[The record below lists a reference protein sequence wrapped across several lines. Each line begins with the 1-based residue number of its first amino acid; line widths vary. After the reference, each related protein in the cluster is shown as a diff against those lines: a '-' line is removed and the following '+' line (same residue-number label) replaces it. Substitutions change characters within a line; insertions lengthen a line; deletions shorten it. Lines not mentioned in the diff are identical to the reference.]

1 MRSTGDVSGSA
12 PCHICRTTLQKGDY
26 IHVARMAPIAAR
38 RHKHVNGDLG
48 MTGRLGLRGRL
59 MLAIVPIAL
68 LAASA
73 AGIGIFSFEAT
84 RQQQNTVSEEAI
96 PALITAQQLYAKTD
110 SLTAIGRMVAAAEN
124 QDAVNSASA
133 NLESVENAISD
144 DIARLGQLGVDAEI
158 LNSFSSKT
166 GQLGSNIRLLSDTRM
181 SLFSLGATLGERV
194 EQNAKA
200 AADIELLANDLG
212 MNASMDL
219 TDNASSL
226 YSLIGSPDQTSAAFE
241 TLNTLLDVNAVN
253 VQNMG
258 DLRANAFQIPA
269 TGDQVV
275 AANSFEALD
284 RVKFRAD
291 PLLTQLQK
299 GIERIAD
306 DDEKAHGQ
314 KQFDIIHA
322 NLNPNADQNLFDLQ
336 RKRLETIDTVED
348 ILSQNNSI
356 SADIAQSAQQV
367 LEQMQNK
374 IDNANHAVEETI
386 EASKTVMI
394 AVILAVIVIS
404 GLILWLYVQRNL
416 LRRLIGLNRAMA
428 RLAGGDLNTPVID
441 KGRDEI
447 ADMAVAVETF
457 RENGLEAQRLRTEN
471 EAAEERAEQLRRQTL
486 LEMADGFETTVNTLV
501 SELVEAAGDMGNT
514 MSKMADNAG
523 NNVARAM
530 EVTNASQDAS
540 RNVSSVSSATEE
552 LSASVREIE
561 RQISKAEEISQ
572 NAVDQARR
580 SDETVRQMSETA
592 SRIGE
597 VIDLITNIA
606 DQTNL
611 LALNATIEA
620 ARAGDAG
627 KGFAVVAGEVK
638 NLATQTQRATD
649 DIGRQIEE
657 MRTVSNDAVEMIS
670 AIAHTIGE
678 MDVISASIGAAMRQ
692 QGAATGEIASGSEEA
707 ANGVRHVSD
716 NMESVSHTANMVQD
730 LASHAREV
738 AGELLR
744 KTQNLQLEANNF
756 VSRVRAD

>member
-1 MRSTGDVSGSA
+1 M
-12 PCHICRTTLQKGDY
+12 I
-26 IHVARMAPIAAR
+26 
-38 RHKHVNGDLG
+38 
-48 MTGRLGLRGRL
+48 GRLGLRGRL

-68 LAASA
+68 LAASTA
-73 AGIGIFSFEAT
+73 AIGIFSFETT
-84 RQQQNTVSEEAI
+84 RQQQKSVTEEAI
-96 PALITAQQLYAKTD
+96 PALITGQQLYAKTD
-110 SLTAIGRMVAAAEN
+110 SLTGIGRMVAAAETETDVN
-124 QDAVNSASA
+124 DAAAS
-133 NLESVENAISD
+133 LEAIENAISD
-144 DIARLGQLGVDAEI
+144 DISRLAQLGVDAQI
-158 LNSFSSKT
+158 LNNFSSMT
-166 GQLGSNIRLLSDTRM
+166 GQLGNNIRLLSDTRM
-181 SLFSLGATLGERV
+181 SLFKTGQTLTDLV
-194 EQNAKA
+194 AQNAKA
-200 AADIELLANDLG
+200 AAAIELIASDLG
-212 MNASMDL
+212 TNASMNL

-226 YSLIGSPDQTSAAFE
+226 YALIGNPEQTKAAFDA
-241 TLNTLLDVNAVN
+241 LNTLLDVNAVN

-269 TGDQVV
+269 TGDQVL
-275 AANSFEALD
+275 AAHNQEALD

-299 GIERIAD
+299 GVERIAD
-306 DDEKAHGQ
+306 ETEKASAL
-314 KQFDIIHA
+314 KQYDIIHT
-322 NLNPNADQNLFDLQ
+322 NLNPNTDQNLFGLQ
-336 RKRLETIDTVED
+336 KKRLETMASVEAV
-348 ILSQNNSI
+348 LAENTSI
-356 SADIAQSAQQV
+356 STSIAQTAQQV
-367 LEQMQNK
+367 LEQMQTK
-374 IDNANHAVEETI
+374 IDSANQAVGTTI
-386 EASKTVMI
+386 DTSKTIMI
-394 AVILAVIVIS
+394 AVIIAVIVIS

-428 RLAGGDLNTPVID
+428 RLAGGDLDNPVND

-457 RENGLEAQRLRTEN
+457 RENGLEARRLRAEN
-471 EAAEERAEQLRRQTL
+471 KATEERAEHLRRQTL
-486 LEMADGFETTVNTLV
+486 REMADGFETTVNALV
-501 SELVEAAGDMGNT
+501 TELVNAAGDMGET
-514 MSKMADNAG
+514 MGKMVDNAG
-523 NNVARAM
+523 NNVTRAV

-561 RQISKAEEISQ
+561 RQISKAEEISHA
-572 NAVDQARR
+572 AVDQAKK

-597 VIDLITNIA
+597 VINLITNIA

-649 DIGRQIEE
+649 DIGKQIDE
-657 MRTVSNDAVEMIS
+657 MRMVSDDAVKMIS

-692 QGAATGEIASGSEEA
+692 QGAATGEIANGSEEA

-716 NMESVSHTANMVQD
+716 NMESVSQTASMVQN

-756 VSRVRAD
+756 VSRVRADG